1 MSLSSSVLFRAAHLA
16 EEIELLQKQ
25 VSDLLENQD
34 LSPESPNRT
43 AKTTEVFATKRRSK
57 TPKATLPSAV
67 LKVLRQ
73 SKVPL
78 KAAGIYER
86 LVSSGYNF
94 SFKEPKKVLQIRLYK
109 MGGVQK
115 AGKGFFKAKQ

>member
-57 TPKATLPSAV
+57 AEKGTLGPAV
-67 LKVLRQ
+67 LKVLKG
-73 SKVPL
+73 SKEPL

-86 LVSSGYNF
+86 LVANGYHF

-109 MGGVQK
+109 MAGVQK
-115 AGKGFFKAKQ
+115 AGKGLFKSKE